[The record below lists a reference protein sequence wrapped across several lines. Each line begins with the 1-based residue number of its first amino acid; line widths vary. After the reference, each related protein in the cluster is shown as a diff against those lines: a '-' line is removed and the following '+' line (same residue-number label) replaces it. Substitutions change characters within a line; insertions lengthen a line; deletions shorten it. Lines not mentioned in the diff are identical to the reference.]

1 MIRVRCLPNTNG
13 GIGRRKTMKG
23 NKSEVLAVRDFQ
35 QHCGSE
41 QGTRNKLRKFSGLY
55 ALM

>member
-23 NKSEVLAVRDFQ
+23 NKSEVLAVWDFQ